1 MKGGRPHF
9 FMGDIVGFLF
19 YLVLELILV
28 LFFVTLL
35 LSSLCLQRAFKR
47 MWGKNLHCVVVR
59 LSKIVIYDNIVTMTI
74 LSLYCRDN
82 IVTIYDN
89 KTIGFFNLRKKYFS
103 KQKMLAT

>member
-1 MKGGRPHF
+1 MLKNVDF
-9 FMGDIVGFLF
+9 S
-19 YLVLELILV
+19 LV
-28 LFFVTLL
+28 
-35 LSSLCLQRAFKR
+35 AK
-47 MWGKNLHCVVVR
+47 

>member
-1 MKGGRPHF
+1 MNAYKLGDLIHNIFCNLEPVLPLGGE
-9 FMGDIVGFLF
+9 V
-19 YLVLELILV
+19 
-28 LFFVTLL
+28 
-35 LSSLCLQRAFKR
+35 RAK
-47 MWGKNLHCVVVR
+47 